1 MSTKKDKSW
10 AWGQIVDKSGI
21 VPDVSRTAELY
32 GRLFALQETQIHLL
46 EEIKKVKEEI
56 EKVQK

>member
-1 MSTKKDKSW
+1 MEKKDQNW

-21 VPDVSRTAELY
+21 IPDISKKAELY

-56 EKVQK
+56 EKEK

>member
-1 MSTKKDKSW
+1 MEKKDQNW

-21 VPDVSRTAELY
+21 IPDISKKAELY

-46 EEIKKVKEEI
+46 EEIKKVKRFR
-56 EKVQK
+56 